1 MDIGPNVKRLRE
13 MDVAGSLRACVV
25 AGPGDLMTWDVTVTI
40 DQAGLKVDVIG
51 RGSDI
56 EAAASEA
63 IAVLSRDGVALGRP
77 MTTWRRSLPTAGRPS
92 RAGPCPR
99 PPARDLEG
107 WRSRRT
113 GDAVWRRRG
122 AGGGT

>member
-25 AGPGDLMTWDVTVTI
+25 AGSGDLMTWDVTVTI
-40 DQAGLKVDVIG
+40 DQAGLNVDVIG

-63 IAVLSRDGVALGRP
+63 IAVLSRDGVALASSDDDMATLSP
-77 MTTWRRSLPTAGRPS
+77 DS
-92 RAGPCPR
+92 RA
-99 PPARDLEG
+99 AF
-107 WRSRRT
+107 
-113 GDAVWRRRG
+113 
-122 AGGGT
+122 